1 MEEIIKDLNEP
12 EVDSSSTEVLV
23 KNPDTIELP
32 MIALRG
38 RVVFPS
44 TFINFD
50 VGRKMTVAA
59 VENAKYYNGRVFIS
73 SQKDPDDSDPKKAE
87 VYTTGVVCKIRQVV
101 KSNTSDVLKIS
112 AEALYRAKIISF
124 IDNQD
129 FLKVSIVR
137 SDYVDPE
144 EDVVLEAATRTAKD
158 AFAEYAS
165 LNKSISKDMITTL
178 TGMDGGNFFID
189 NALSVLPVKNDLK
202 QSVLDEDFTLERL
215 EKFAVIMG
223 NELEIGKVQKKIDAM
238 VRKNIDAGQKEYYLR
253 EQLKAIHT
261 ELGDSEE
268 EKQNYAKDVKSK
280 NLDKQSEEKLLKE
293 IARLDKI
300 NPSSPDYS
308 IILNYL
314 DWIKDLPLNTYTKDN
329 DDLNKAKAIL
339 DADHFGL
346 EKVKE
351 RIVEY
356 LAVLQLTKK
365 IKGPILCFVGPP
377 GVGKTSIATSIARAM
392 DRKFV
397 RMSLGGV
404 KDEAEIRGHRRTY
417 VGAMPGRI
425 IYGLKQAGSINP
437 VFLLDEIDKLS
448 SDIHGDP
455 ASALLEVLD
464 PEQNSTFRDRFMEIP
479 IDLSKVMFITT
490 ANSLDGIPA
499 PLLDRMEVISLSGY
513 TELEKLEIAQR
524 YLVPKAR
531 TACGLTEDDVVL
543 TRDALT
549 EIITGY
555 TMEAGVRNLE
565 REISSVVRK
574 IATGFALKEYDG
586 CQTIDKAR
594 VNELLGKKR
603 HLEDLSLDKD
613 EVGVCTGLAWTAVG
627 GTTLAIEVG
636 LMRGKGEIILTGK
649 LGDVMKE
656 SARAGISYIRAN
668 ADKFGISE
676 DAFEGKDI
684 HVHVPEG
691 ATPKDGPSAGIT
703 MATAILSAFTGI
715 PVKKDIAMTGELTL
729 RGKVLAI
736 GGLKEKV
743 LAAHRIGIKTVIVPK
758 ANERDLEDIPKE
770 VSDKIKFILVET
782 ADEVFKHAFKKIKK

>member
-1 MEEIIKDLNEP
+1 MDEIIKELIDPEFNTDDVKEDLE
-12 EVDSSSTEVLV
+12 V
-23 KNPDTIELP
+23 KNPTTLELP
-32 MIALRG
+32 MIAIRG

-50 VGRKMTVAA
+50 VGRKMSVNA
-59 VENAKYYNGRVFIS
+59 VENSKNYGGKVFIS
-73 SQKDPDDSDPKKAE
+73 SQKDPDDNDPKKAE

-101 KSNTSDVLKIS
+101 KSNTSDTLKLS
-112 AEALYRAKIISF
+112 VEALYRAKIVSF
-124 IDNQD
+124 IDND
-129 FLKVSIVR
+129 KYLNVNVVR
-137 SDYVDPE
+137 ADYVDPT
-144 EDVVLEAATRTAKD
+144 EDVVLEAATRTAKE

-165 LNKSISKDMITTL
+165 LNKSISKDMISTL
-178 TGMDGGNFFID
+178 TSMDGGNFFID
-189 NALSVLPVKNDLK
+189 NVLSVVPIKEEVK
-202 QSVLDEDFTLERL
+202 QTVLEEDFTLERL
-215 EKFAVIMG
+215 EKFAVLMG
-223 NELEIGKVQKKIDAM
+223 NELEISKVQKKIDAL

-268 EKQNYAKDVKSK
+268 EKQNYANDIKSK

-314 DWIKDLPLNTYTKDN
+314 DWIKDLPLNTFTKDN

-425 IYGLKQAGSINP
+425 VYGLKQAGSMNP
-437 VFLLDEIDKLS
+437 IFLLDEIDKLS
-448 SDIHGDP
+448 ADIHGDP

-490 ANSLDGIPA
+490 ANSLDGIPT

-513 TELEKLEIAQR
+513 TELEKLEIAER

-531 TACGLTEDDVVL
+531 TACGLTDEQVTI

-565 REISSVVRK
+565 REVSSVVRK
-574 IATGFALKEYDG
+574 IATGFALKEYTD
-586 CQTIDKAR
+586 CQVVDKQR
-594 VNELLGKKR
+594 VNDLLGKKR
-603 HLEDLSLDKD
+603 RLEDLSLDND
-613 EVGVCTGLAWTAVG
+613 EVGVCTGLAWTSVG

-636 LMRGKGEIILTGK
+636 LMKGKGEVILTGK

-676 DAFEGKDI
+676 EVFENKDI

-703 MATAILSAFTGI
+703 MATAILSAFSGRA
-715 PVKKDIAMTGELTL
+715 VKKDVAMTGELTL

-758 ANERDLEDIPKE
+758 ANEKDLDDIPKE
-770 VSDKIKFILVET
+770 VAQSIKFITVES
-782 ADEVFKHAFKKIKK
+782 ADEVFKHALKD

>member
-1 MEEIIKDLNEP
+1 
-12 EVDSSSTEVLV
+12 
-23 KNPDTIELP
+23 
-32 MIALRG
+32 MIAIRG

-50 VGRKMTVAA
+50 VGRKMSVSA
-59 VENAKYYNGRVFIS
+59 VENSKNYGGRVFIS

-101 KSNTSDVLKIS
+101 KSNTSDTLKLS
-112 AEALYRAKIISF
+112 VEALYRAKIVSF
-124 IDNQD
+124 IDNENY
-129 FLKVSIVR
+129 LKVNVVR
-137 SDYVDPE
+137 ADYIDPDDE
-144 EDVVLEAATRTAKD
+144 VVLEAASRTAKD
-158 AFAEYAS
+158 AFTEYAS
-165 LNKSISKDMITTL
+165 LNKSISKDMISTL
-178 TGMDGGNFFID
+178 TSMDGGNFFID
-189 NALSVLPVKNDLK
+189 NALSVLPIKEEVK
-202 QSVLDEDFTLERL
+202 QTVLEEDFTLERL
-215 EKFAVIMG
+215 EKFAVLMG
-223 NELEIGKVQKKIDAM
+223 NELEIGKVQKKIDAL

-268 EKQNYAKDVKSK
+268 EKQNYANDIKSK

-314 DWIKDLPLNTYTKDN
+314 DWIKDLPLNTFTKDN

-425 IYGLKQAGSINP
+425 IYGLKQAGSMNP

-513 TELEKLEIAQR
+513 TELEKLEIAER

-531 TACGLTEDDVVL
+531 VACGLTDKEVSI

-565 REISSVVRK
+565 REVSSVVRK
-574 IATGFALKEYDG
+574 IATGFALKDYTD
-586 CQTIDKAR
+586 CQVVDKQR
-594 VNELLGKKR
+594 VNDLLGKKR
-603 HLEDLSLDKD
+603 HLDDLSLDKD
-613 EVGVCTGLAWTAVG
+613 EVGVCTGLAWTSVG

-636 LMRGKGEIILTGK
+636 LMKGKGEIILTGK

-676 DAFEGKDI
+676 EVFENKDI

-703 MATAILSAFTGI
+703 MATAILSAFSGRA
-715 PVKKDIAMTGELTL
+715 VKKDVAMTGELTL

-758 ANERDLEDIPKE
+758 ANEKDIDDIPKE
-770 VSDKIKFILVET
+770 VAKNIKFITVES
-782 ADEVFKHAFKKIKK
+782 ADEVFKHALKD